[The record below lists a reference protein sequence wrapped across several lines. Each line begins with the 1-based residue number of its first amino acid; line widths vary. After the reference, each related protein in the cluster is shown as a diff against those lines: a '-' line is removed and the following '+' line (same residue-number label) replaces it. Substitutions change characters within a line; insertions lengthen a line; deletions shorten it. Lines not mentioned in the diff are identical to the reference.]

1 MYKLA
6 VVMDFAR
13 EIGVVF
19 LRALE
24 YDLFVVSVVPPWR
37 LWSQYL

>member
-1 MYKLA
+1 

-37 LWSQYL
+37 PWLRYL